1 MKRVLKK
8 GGKMVVWDM
17 EAAEEPL
24 REIDDKIENM
34 RDPSHT
40 RILSREEFEEMF
52 KKDLHCNAK
61 KLLWCR

>member
-1 MKRVLKK
+1 
-8 GGKMVVWDM
+8 MVVWDM

-40 RILSREEFEEMF
+40 RKILSTGRI
-52 KKDLHCNAK
+52 
-61 KLLWCR
+61 